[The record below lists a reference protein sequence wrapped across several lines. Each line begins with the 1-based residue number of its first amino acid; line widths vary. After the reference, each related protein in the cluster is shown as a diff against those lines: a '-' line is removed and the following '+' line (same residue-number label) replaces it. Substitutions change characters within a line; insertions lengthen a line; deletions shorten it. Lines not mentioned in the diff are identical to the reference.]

1 MFGFICGE
9 TFQLG
14 AGAIGA
20 SALPNFSIRQ
30 SYNRAS
36 ITIKAW
42 PAFAMVFRPG
52 NYV

>member
-1 MFGFICGE
+1 MFGFICRR
-9 TFQLG
+9 TLQLG
-14 AGAIGA
+14 AGAIRA

-30 SYNRAS
+30 SDTRAS

-42 PAFAMVFRPG
+42 PAFVMDFRPG